1 MERLSGRSRSLFAGG
16 DGDLPLPKP
25 VKGAT
30 LVAKPRESG
39 GFRIGLGMAEGI
51 ASIGANMVIAG
62 RDAEAAKNALAAIH
76 ALGVEAEFVS
86 TDVTKKADCEALIA
100 RAENRFGRVDILV
113 NNAGATILKAP
124 QDYTEEEWHHVMDT
138 NLTGAFLYSQ
148 AAYHAMKKVGGGK
161 MINVGSLFSLFG
173 AAFATP
179 YASSKGGIVQMSRS
193 MATAWAKD
201 NIQVNAVLPGW
212 VDTDLTRDVRRQ
224 VPGLHESIENRTPEG
239 RWGVPRDLAGIAA
252 FLASEASNFV
262 TGTAIPV
269 DGGS

>member
-1 MERLSGRSRSLFAGG
+1 MNLFNLTGRVAVVTGG
-16 DGDLPLPKP
+16 NRG
-25 VKGAT
+25 
-30 LVAKPRESG
+30 
-39 GFRIGLGMAEGI
+39 IGLGMAEGI
-51 ASIGANMVIAG
+51 ASLGANIVIAG
-62 RDAEAAKNALAAIH
+62 RDAEAATTALTAVR
-76 ALGVEAEFVS
+76 ALGVKAEFVA
-86 TDVTKKADCEALIA
+86 TDVTKKMQCQALID
-100 RAENRFGRVDILV
+100 RAESLFGRVDILV
-113 NNAGATILKAP
+113 NNAGTTILKAP

-138 NLTGAFLYSQ
+138 NLTGAFLCSQ

-173 AAFATP
+173 AAFASP

-212 VDTDLTRDVRRQ
+212 VDTDLTRNVRQQ
-224 VPGLHESIENRTPEG
+224 VPGLHESIENRTPTG

-252 FLASEASNFV
+252 FLASEASDFV

-269 DGGS
+269 DGGYSIGM